1 MKCDLYLM
9 LYHQKLYYLY
19 CVFLMN
25 VHRYITKCLCCIHV
39 GGYDQTK
46 VCFLVLVLILS
57 VNILTC
63 DFSP

>member
-25 VHRYITKCLCCIHV
+25 VHRYIKKCLCCIHV
-39 GGYDQTK
+39 KAVRQQNVRSRQLFYFK
-46 VCFLVLVLILS
+46 YVSSFW
-57 VNILTC
+57 
-63 DFSP
+63 F

>member
-25 VHRYITKCLCCIHV
+25 VHRYIKKCLCCIHV
-39 GGYDQTK
+39 GG
-46 VCFLVLVLILS
+46 
-57 VNILTC
+57 
-63 DFSP
+63 